1 MTKAETQFQ
10 MSGNIK
16 NKTINVMLA
25 GNPNCG
31 KTTLFN
37 QLTGSSQYVGNWP
50 GVTVEK
56 KSGRVRGKT
65 GIDIKVVDLPGIY
78 SLSPYTPEEIITRNC
93 VLNDSPD
100 VIINIIDASNIERN
114 LYLTTQL
121 AELAKPIVIALNM
134 YDILEKNGDKIDID
148 LLEKQLDIP
157 IVPISASKNIG
168 IDKLIKKVIE
178 LNNKSTYINV
188 KNIYSY
194 EIDRTLNKIENELN
208 INTCCRRWT
217 AVKLFEGDSVTWE
230 RCNFTKEQKNRILA
244 HLNQIQTSKN
254 FDREMLI
261 ADERYKY
268 ICSITKNTV
277 FRKHPADYITI
288 SDKIDN
294 VIANRFF
301 AIPFF
306 LFLMLAVFTVTF
318 GTPGTLLRNG
328 AEYFINNILGATIQ
342 KFLIAVGASYTAQSL
357 VIDGMIAGVGSVIS
371 FLPQILLLFTL
382 LSLLEDS
389 GYMSRAAFIMD
400 KPLRFIGL
408 SGRAFVPMLMG
419 FGCTVPAV
427 LAART
432 LENQKDKRLTILIT
446 PFMSCSAKMPVY
458 LLFISYFFAN
468 KGPLIIFAVYLLGIA
483 VGVLTALF
491 FKSTILKG
499 ENAPFVM
506 ELPPYRLPSP
516 KSMSL
521 HVWNRLKEFLVRA
534 GTVLLGASVI
544 IWFLQSFNFSIK
556 MVSADESMLA
566 SIGKIIS
573 PVFSVCGFGDWRA
586 AVSLLTGIAAKES
599 IVSTLS
605 VLYTD
610 AGFASAFTPLSAFSF
625 IVFVLLYTPCIA
637 AVSAI
642 YKEMGS
648 TKWTLVSVFYQLF
661 AAWLA
666 SALVFQIGTLI
677 INLGMI

>member
-230 RCNFTKEQKNRILA
+230 RCNFTKEQK
-244 HLNQIQTSKN
+244 
-254 FDREMLI
+254 MP
-261 ADERYKY
+261 
-268 ICSITKNTV
+268 TV
-277 FRKHPADYITI
+277 
-288 SDKIDN
+288 N
-294 VIANRFF
+294 V
-301 AIPFF
+301 
-306 LFLMLAVFTVTF
+306 
-318 GTPGTLLRNG
+318 
-328 AEYFINNILGATIQ
+328 
-342 KFLIAVGASYTAQSL
+342 
-357 VIDGMIAGVGSVIS
+357 
-371 FLPQILLLFTL
+371 
-382 LSLLEDS
+382 
-389 GYMSRAAFIMD
+389 
-400 KPLRFIGL
+400 
-408 SGRAFVPMLMG
+408 
-419 FGCTVPAV
+419 
-427 LAART
+427 
-432 LENQKDKRLTILIT
+432 
-446 PFMSCSAKMPVY
+446 
-458 LLFISYFFAN
+458 
-468 KGPLIIFAVYLLGIA
+468 
-483 VGVLTALF
+483 
-491 FKSTILKG
+491 
-499 ENAPFVM
+499 
-506 ELPPYRLPSP
+506 
-516 KSMSL
+516 
-521 HVWNRLKEFLVRA
+521 
-534 GTVLLGASVI
+534 
-544 IWFLQSFNFSIK
+544 
-556 MVSADESMLA
+556 
-566 SIGKIIS
+566 
-573 PVFSVCGFGDWRA
+573 
-586 AVSLLTGIAAKES
+586 
-599 IVSTLS
+599 
-605 VLYTD
+605 
-610 AGFASAFTPLSAFSF
+610 
-625 IVFVLLYTPCIA
+625 
-637 AVSAI
+637 
-642 YKEMGS
+642 
-648 TKWTLVSVFYQLF
+648 
-661 AAWLA
+661 
-666 SALVFQIGTLI
+666 
-677 INLGMI
+677 